1 MKEKKLMEL
10 HLSTILLILTIIII
24 SVMAYFIFRLSNEKQ
39 SIEETVNNLNEQI
52 YNLENTSSNLQE
64 KIDLISNTINNNNT
78 HDEIYSDSQDNN
90 NNNNNNNDEIQLDA
104 QYNNT
109 DYGIKFSYTS
119 DFAKL
124 EDTSLKDYSVE
135 TFEDNK
141 GNGITINKDNTSIN
155 DVINNV
161 KTLTTPDGTLF
172 NTNIKEDGYII
183 LNSGVKGYK
192 MEMISDGDNVIK
204 FITQKGNNVFTFSF
218 IITGNFEQNSAIF
231 NKIINTIS
239 ID

>member
-1 MKEKKLMEL
+1 MKEKNTIEI
-10 HLSTILLILTIIII
+10 HLSTILLIFTIIII
-24 SVMAYFIFRLSNEKQ
+24 AVMTYFIFRLSNEKN
-39 SIEETVNNLNEQI
+39 SVEENVNKLNDEI
-52 YNLENTSSNLQE
+52 YKLENKSSNLQE
-64 KIDLISNTINNNNT
+64 KIDLISNTINNNIN
-78 HDEIYSDSQDNN
+78 D
-90 NNNNNNNDEIQLDA
+90 NDEIDLDS

-109 DYGIKFSYTS
+109 DYGINFSYPS
-119 DFAKL
+119 NFIKL
-124 EDTSLKDYSVE
+124 DDTSLIEHSVE
-135 TFEDNK
+135 TLQDNN
-141 GNGITINKDNTSIN
+141 GNSITITVNNTTI
-155 DVINNV
+155 DEVINNV